1 MTQHKMLKPKTN
13 NELLTIAERIRS
25 ELIYGPVV
33 VYGEPVTQG
42 DHTVG
47 FRRRGKRQV
56 YIRHANGLRLDDW
69 RKIIGW
75 TFKSI
80 QQTVNQTVPL
90 DGAVGVELDFF
101 YPHPKKHYTSK
112 GRPSSS
118 FESLKT
124 SPPDGDKLMR
134 AVFDALTEIAYADD
148 KNIVCGRFTKT
159 FQNVTKPGVVIWVY
173 RTTYDADWRP
183 VLTEQSDP

>member
-1 MTQHKMLKPKTN
+1 MTQHKMLQPKTN
-13 NELLTIAERIRS
+13 NDLLTIAERMRS
-25 ELIYGPVV
+25 ELIFGPVI

-90 DGAVGVELDFF
+90 DGAVGVEMDFF

-112 GRPSSS
+112 GKPSRY
-118 FESLKT
+118 FESLKM

-134 AVFDALTEIAYADD
+134 AVFDALTKIAYADD
-148 KNIVCGRFTKT
+148 KNIVLGRFTKT
-159 FQNVTKPGVVIWVY
+159 YQNVPKPGVIIRVY

-183 VLTEQSDP
+183 VLTEQSAQ